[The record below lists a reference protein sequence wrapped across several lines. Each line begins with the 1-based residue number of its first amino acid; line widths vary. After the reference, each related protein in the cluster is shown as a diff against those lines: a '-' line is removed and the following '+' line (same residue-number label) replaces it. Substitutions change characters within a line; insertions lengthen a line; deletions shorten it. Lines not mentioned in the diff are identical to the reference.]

1 MPPTWF
7 LIFLAF
13 CAGWIANT
21 AFRIFRGDEVSIAG
35 QRASQPITAAA
46 VAIILIAV
54 GLFAATQ
61 LGFIADHAP

>member
-7 LIFLAF
+7 LIFFAF

-21 AFRIFRGDEVSIAG
+21 SLRIFRGEEVYIAG
-35 QRASQPITAAA
+35 QRASRPITAAA
-46 VAIILIAV
+46 VAIILVAV